1 MVASIDIYRSAKAL
15 IDRHGEAA
23 SIIAAQ
29 RADELLARG
38 DMDGKLTWLAILR
51 AIEELNRTER
61 DRGEAV
67 T

>member
-15 IDRHGEAA
+15 IERHGDAA
-23 SIIAAQ
+23 GIIAAR

-61 DRGEAV
+61 DRSEAV
-67 T
+67 N